1 MIEENILY
9 HYLYALIVKVLRM
22 IRDRVIEDLPKTLSI
37 FVFPLMYMVN
47 DSSIV
52 LENILF
58 REGYV

>member
-9 HYLYALIVKVLRM
+9 HYLHALIVKVLRM

>member
-58 REGYV
+58 RVGYV